1 MRAAYYER
9 KGTAPDVLIL
19 GDVPVPDPGPDEV
32 LVRVAI
38 SGVNPTDTKARS
50 GWRSSPMAFPR
61 VIPHQDGAGVIQKVG
76 SNISESRIG
85 ERVWLYEAQWQRPHG
100 TAAEFTTVRSRQAV
114 TLPENVSFYEGACL
128 GIPAMTAHRCV
139 FADGAVKGQRI
150 LVAGGAGA
158 VGFYAIQ
165 FAKLGGAF
173 VITTV
178 SSARDA
184 DTAVRAGADIV
195 IDRKKEDVAK
205 RVLEITENQGVDRII
220 EVAFGENAY
229 LDAAIIA
236 ENGKIAAYAS
246 DAEHDPRLPFY
257 GFMMKNTV
265 LHFVLVY
272 RMSEQAHHAAAD
284 EIGKCLRTNSL
295 KHLLPV
301 EFGLNDIVRA
311 HTALESGKIRGKV
324 VVTI

>member
-1 MRAAYYER
+1 
-9 KGTAPDVLIL
+9 
-19 GDVPVPDPGPDEV
+19 
-32 LVRVAI
+32 
-38 SGVNPTDTKARS
+38 
-50 GWRSSPMAFPR
+50 MAFPR

-114 TLPENVSFYEGACL
+114 TLPDNVSFHEGACL

-139 FADGAVKGQRI
+139 FADEAVNGQRI

-205 RVLEITENQGVDRII
+205 RVLEITENKGVDRII

-272 RMSEQAHHAAAD
+272 RMSEQAHQAAAD

-295 KHLLPV
+295 KHLLPA
-301 EFGLNDIVRA
+301 EFGLNDIVLA
-311 HTALESGKIRGKV
+311 HTALESGTIRGKV